1 MKRYLASVLVCC
13 VFGGLV
19 VGLSSAQDGPVDPF
33 AQREKDVPQERDGDR
48 RELEQDVH
56 REELEAH
63 AKELHAE
70 IKRVR
75 AQFEDAKAAGK
86 EGDLRELGQYLEELH
101 LELREVDR
109 AVHGDDEKRNEEKRH
124 DEKRHEDAEH
134 GELQAHVRE
143 IRLEI
148 ERLKE
153 QWQIARKEGQEEK
166 ARELGNHVEELMV
179 KLNHLS
185 GELNADG
192 REAEEKR
199 DHDRRHDQ
207 EAGDQD
213 RENGEVQER
222 KKLEYFHQVLV
233 QQLKQGER
241 RLEEARERGNED
253 QVAELAEHQENL
265 FHKLREVEATLRG
278 EDRREHAGER
288 VEHHDSE
295 HDRRR
300 QGNGNLEERL
310 EHLHIA
316 IEHLQAGGFN
326 DVARHAIDIAEE
338 ISRGLHREEHAHE
351 DRHDEHEERH
361 EEIGREELL
370 HKVRHLEEQ
379 LHHLNQEMEHIH
391 RALERLSR

>member
-1 MKRYLASVLVCC
+1 M
-13 VFGGLV
+13 
-19 VGLSSAQDGPVDPF
+19 
-33 AQREKDVPQERDGDR
+33 
-48 RELEQDVH
+48 
-56 REELEAH
+56 
-63 AKELHAE
+63 
-70 IKRVR
+70 
-75 AQFEDAKAAGK
+75 
-86 EGDLRELGQYLEELH
+86 
-101 LELREVDR
+101 
-109 AVHGDDEKRNEEKRH
+109 
-124 DEKRHEDAEH
+124 
-134 GELQAHVRE
+134 RE

-153 QWQIARKEGQEEK
+153 QWQIARREGKEEK
-166 ARELGNHVEELMV
+166 ARELGNHIEELMV
-179 KLNHLS
+179 KLKHLA
-185 GELNADG
+185 GELNADE

-199 DHDRRHDQ
+199 DQDRKHEQ
-207 EAGDQD
+207 EAGHQEARKLEEHANGIRKELGKLEELFAAAREEGNEDKASELEGHMRELIQKLEHIEEAQVRNQERERHTDLEEHQD
-213 RENGEVQER
+213 REHGEVQER

-351 DRHDEHEERH
+351 DRHDEHEGRH